1 MEAEGDARDA
11 DETLAELVTSLAR
24 RMRREWRA
32 AGGADGGPPPA
43 EARALTIVM
52 HRDGVRPG
60 ALAHRLRI
68 SPRSATDVVDALE
81 ARGLVAREAD
91 PSDRRACL
99 VRPTPRGRV
108 AFAALRRDRHARADA
123 LFSVLTPDERATLES
138 LLRRVVDQPGDAPAP
153 P

>member
-1 MEAEGDARDA
+1 MTGTDA

-32 AGGADGGPPPA
+32 SDGADGGPPPA

-60 ALAHRLRI
+60 ALADRLGI
-68 SPRSATDVVDALE
+68 SPRSATGVVDALE
-81 ARGLVAREAD
+81 ARGLVARQAD

-99 VRPTPRGRV
+99 VRPTPDGRA
-108 AFAALRRDRHARADA
+108 AFARLRRERHTRVDA
-123 LFSVLTPDERATLES
+123 LFAVLTPDERAQLDA
-138 LLRRVVDQPGDAPAP
+138 LLRRVLDQPGAPPAP
-153 P
+153 